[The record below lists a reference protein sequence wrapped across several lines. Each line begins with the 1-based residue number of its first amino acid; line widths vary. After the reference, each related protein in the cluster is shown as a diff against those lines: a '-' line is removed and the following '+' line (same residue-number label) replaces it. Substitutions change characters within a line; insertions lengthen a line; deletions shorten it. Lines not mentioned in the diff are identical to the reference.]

1 MVYFG
6 EFEGRFAIFISIIVI
21 FLDKLSHNRGSG
33 LLINRLIRYSHGI
46 KRILSLI
53 CNFLLSYHQ
62 EKPEELKSNNRREWF
77 SGKIP
82 SCHLGAP
89 GSTPG
94 SRILFFFNLTLNTE
108 FRY

>member
-62 EKPEELKSNNRREWF
+62 EKPEELKSCEV
-77 SGKIP
+77 SE
-82 SCHLGAP
+82 SDY
-89 GSTPG
+89 GSDYVSEHSRASKSRG
-94 SRILFFFNLTLNTE
+94 SYSNGL
-108 FRY
+108 